1 MRPSGFA
8 NLCDPVGATIMGE
21 GMSYPNKF
29 IDMSM
34 LLTSTRTRGRNL
46 QNTHRENL
54 QVQTLQVNEDF
65 T

>member
-29 IDMSM
+29 VDMSI

-46 QNTHRENL
+46 QNTHQENL
-54 QVQTLQVNEDF
+54 QV
-65 T
+65 